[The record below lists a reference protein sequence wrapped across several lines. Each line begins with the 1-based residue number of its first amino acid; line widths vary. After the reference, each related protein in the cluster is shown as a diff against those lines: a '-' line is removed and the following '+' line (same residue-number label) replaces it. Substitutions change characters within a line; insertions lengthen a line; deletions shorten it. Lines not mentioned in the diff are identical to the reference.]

1 MISMSRNA
9 QSFLISR
16 MSSDSEGL
24 KTGET
29 TDHHKAS
36 VEVAA
41 AIKAVEA
48 AAIKVVAVD
57 SEVIEVAE
65 VEATG
70 EVVEVDTTMEEASAE
85 VAEEATIMEEAS
97 VEEVDLEEDMAET
110 TEMTMTEMMAP
121 TGAEVV
127 IEMVV
132 DHRVPIS
139 QEAAEAAEVTTD
151 ILHEG
156 YL

>member
-1 MISMSRNA
+1 MSRNA

-16 MSSDSEGL
+16 MSSDSGGL

-48 AAIKVVAVD
+48 AIKVVAVD

-65 VEATG
+65 V
-70 EVVEVDTTMEEASAE
+70 
-85 VAEEATIMEEAS
+85 
-97 VEEVDLEEDMAET
+97 
-110 TEMTMTEMMAP
+110 
-121 TGAEVV
+121 
-127 IEMVV
+127 
-132 DHRVPIS
+132 
-139 QEAAEAAEVTTD
+139 
-151 ILHEG
+151 
-156 YL
+156 

>member
-16 MSSDSEGL
+16 MSSDSGGL

-36 VEVAA
+36 VEV
-41 AIKAVEA
+41 IKAVEV